1 MAGDKAAHSF
11 EVQDDALAMLDEAAK
26 KYDLEDRNKALRCLL
41 DYCAEDGDWDEIF
54 DVVRCRRC

>member
-1 MAGDKAAHSF
+1 MAGDKAAHTF